1 MKSTI
6 PDAAIERL
14 PIYLRCLSDLAS
26 LGTKCSSDDLAT
38 AAGVQSA
45 QVRKD
50 FSYLGSYGT
59 RGVGYDI
66 SDLRRQIRKVL
77 GLTRRYPVV
86 VVGAGNLGTALTNY
100 QGLDDWGFQV
110 VAILDIDAA
119 KIGSTVD
126 GLTVEPIRHLE
137 AIAAERGVEIGIIT
151 VPAPAAQSI
160 ADQLAT
166 AGITSI
172 LNFAPTVL
180 RPPNGV
186 DVRRVDISTSLGILA
201 YHRTADLSDR

>member
-14 PIYLRCLSDLAS
+14 PIYLRCLADLAS
-26 LGTKCSSDDLAT
+26 VGTKCSSDDLAD

-100 QGLDDWGFQV
+100 EGLDDWGFQV

-126 GLTVEPIRHLE
+126 GLTVEPIRNLE
-137 AIAAERGVEIGIIT
+137 AITAERGVEIGIIT